1 MVLFAKLL
9 IVVRRI
15 NNMAERL
22 YKLTEKGKKLLKQVK
37 YNERVNMVSM
47 VEDILLINHE
57 NKSSHSSSKDEK
69 ASK

>member
-9 IVVRRI
+9 IVVRRM
-15 NNMAERL
+15 NNMTERL
-22 YKLTEKGKKLLKQVK
+22 YKITEKGKKLLEQLK
-37 YNERVNMVSM
+37 YNERVNIIDMESN
-47 VEDILLINHE
+47 ILMINHE

>member
-1 MVLFAKLL
+1 
-9 IVVRRI
+9 
-15 NNMAERL
+15 MAERL

-57 NKSSHSSSKDEK
+57 NKSSQASQNSEKESK
-69 ASK
+69 